1 LSHLVKVS
9 KYNCLRKDKLLGKLT
24 LNERRE
30 LIKGLEEHNSG
41 KYFACHETLEDIWMD
56 KGGDLRRFLQGLI
69 HVAVGFYHLRDSNHI
84 GAYRQLNKAY
94 RKLSDYADSS
104 EGIDVTNILLSLEY
118 WIQKINMLLNDP
130 QNDSD
135 LGTFPK
141 FEYDRKKILAAA

>member
-1 LSHLVKVS
+1 M
-9 KYNCLRKDKLLGKLT
+9 LGKLT
-24 LNERRE
+24 RNERRE
-30 LIKGLEEHNSG
+30 LVKGLEEHNSG

-84 GAYRQLNKAY
+84 GAYRQLSKAHT
-94 RKLSDYADSS
+94 KLSDYADSS
-104 EGIDVTNILLSLEY
+104 EGIDVTDILLSLAN
-118 WIQKINMLLNDP
+118 WIEKISKLLNDP
-130 QNDSD
+130 LNDLE

>member
-1 LSHLVKVS
+1 MSHFVKVS
-9 KYNCLRKDKLLGKLT
+9 NNICLWKDKLLGKLT
-24 LNERRE
+24 LDERRE

-94 RKLSDYADSS
+94 RKLSDYADSGD
-104 EGIDVTNILLSLEY
+104 GINVTDILLSLEE
-118 WIQKINMLLNDP
+118 WIEKISALLDDPLNDME
-130 QNDSD
+130 

-141 FEYDRKKILAAA
+141 FEFDQKKILAAA